1 LRHRDPPALGVAVGT
16 RKGARTA
23 PWPTLL
29 ETAFP
34 AHETFLEDAPR
45 IRRLHTPRYEDFAAE
60 PVRSLAAVA
69 AFLGL
74 DGEVPAGAVQAQHSA
89 GHARTWRQCQ
99 TSANPLP
106 RARHRA
112 LRPRFAGRAAAVGY
126 DTDAAERRAP
136 PA

>member
-45 IRRLHTPRYEDFAAE
+45 IRRLHTLRYEDFAAE
-60 PVRSLAAVA
+60 PVRSLAAIA

-74 DGEVPAGAVQAQHSA
+74 DGEVPAGAVQAQRSA
-89 GHARTWRQCQ
+89 GYARTWRQWQ
-99 TSANPLP
+99 TSANPLL
-106 RARHRA
+106 RARHRR
-112 LRPRFAGRAAAVGY
+112 LCRRFGARAARFGY
-126 DTDAAERRAP
+126 DMG
-136 PA
+136 